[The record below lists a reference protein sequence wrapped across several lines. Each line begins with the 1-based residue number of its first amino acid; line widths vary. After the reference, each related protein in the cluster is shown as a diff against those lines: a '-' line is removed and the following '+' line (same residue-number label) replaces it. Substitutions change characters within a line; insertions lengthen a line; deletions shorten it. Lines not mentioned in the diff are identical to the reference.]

1 MILTKYTSIKEV
13 KSLYKH
19 IYIMMDKMAQ
29 NISLKFVEEEDLE
42 NLENVKILFTEYS
55 NSLDIDLCFQDF
67 NNELKTLPGKYI
79 KPSGS
84 LILVFVDENLAG
96 CVALKKLE
104 DKVCELKRLFVRNQF
119 RGLKIGK
126 ILLEEIVKEA
136 KEIGYAYMRLDTLP
150 SMKSAQGLYEK
161 LGFYDIEPYTYN
173 PIEGARYMELKL

>member
-1 MILTKYTSIKEV
+1 MT
-13 KSLYKH
+13 
-19 IYIMMDKMAQ
+19 Q
-29 NISLKFVEEEDLE
+29 NVILKFIEANDLE

-55 NSLDIDLCFQDF
+55 NSLNIDLCFQDF
-67 NNELKTLPGKYI
+67 NNELKTLPGKYK

-84 LILVFVDENLAG
+84 LILAFVDENLAG

-104 DKVCELKRLFVRNQF
+104 DDVCELKRLYVRDKF

-136 KEIGYAYMRLDTLP
+136 KKIGYTYMRLDTLP

-161 LGFYDIEPYTYN
+161 IGFYDINPYTYN

>member
-1 MILTKYTSIKEV
+1 MT
-13 KSLYKH
+13 
-19 IYIMMDKMAQ
+19 Q
-29 NISLKFVEEEDLE
+29 NVILKFVEANDLE

-55 NSLDIDLCFQDF
+55 NSLNIDLCFQDF
-67 NNELKTLPGKYI
+67 NNELKTLPGKYK

-84 LILVFVDENLAG
+84 LILAFVDENLAG

-104 DKVCELKRLFVRNQF
+104 DDVCELKRLYVRDKF

-136 KEIGYAYMRLDTLP
+136 KNIGYTYMRLDTLP

-161 LGFYDIEPYTYN
+161 IGFYDINPYTYN

>member
-1 MILTKYTSIKEV
+1 MIN
-13 KSLYKH
+13 
-19 IYIMMDKMAQ
+19 KMTQ
-29 NISLKFVEEEDLE
+29 NVILKFVEANDLE

-55 NSLDIDLCFQDF
+55 NSLNIDLCFQDF
-67 NNELKTLPGKYI
+67 NNELKTLPGKYK

-84 LILVFVDENLAG
+84 LILAFVDENLAG

-104 DKVCELKRLFVRNQF
+104 DDVCELKRLYVRDKF
-119 RGLKIGK
+119 RRLKIGK

-136 KEIGYAYMRLDTLP
+136 KKIGYTYMRLDTLP

-161 LGFYDIEPYTYN
+161 IGFYDINPYTYN

>member
-1 MILTKYTSIKEV
+1 MT
-13 KSLYKH
+13 
-19 IYIMMDKMAQ
+19 Q
-29 NISLKFVEEEDLE
+29 NVILKFIEANDLE

-55 NSLDIDLCFQDF
+55 NSLNIDLCFQDF
-67 NNELKTLPGKYI
+67 NNELKTLPGKYK

-84 LILVFVDENLAG
+84 LILAFVDENLAG

-104 DKVCELKRLFVRNQF
+104 DDVCELKRLYVRDKF

-136 KEIGYAYMRLDTLP
+136 KNIGYTYMRLDTLP

-161 LGFYDIEPYTYN
+161 IGFYDINPYTYN

>member
-1 MILTKYTSIKEV
+1 MIN
-13 KSLYKH
+13 
-19 IYIMMDKMAQ
+19 KMTQ
-29 NISLKFVEEEDLE
+29 NVILKFVEANDLE

-55 NSLDIDLCFQDF
+55 NSLNIDLCFQDF
-67 NNELKTLPGKYI
+67 NNELKTLPGKYE

-84 LILVFVDENLAG
+84 LILAFVDENLAG

-104 DKVCELKRLFVRNQF
+104 DKVCELKRLYVRDKF

-126 ILLEEIVKEA
+126 ILLEEIVEEA
-136 KEIGYAYMRLDTLP
+136 KKIGYTYMRLDTLP

-161 LGFYDIEPYTYN
+161 IGFYDLDPYTYN

>member
-1 MILTKYTSIKEV
+1 MT
-13 KSLYKH
+13 
-19 IYIMMDKMAQ
+19 Q
-29 NISLKFVEEEDLE
+29 NVILKFVEENDLE

-55 NSLDIDLCFQDF
+55 NSLNIDLCFQDF
-67 NNELKTLPGKYI
+67 NNELKTLPGKYK

-84 LILVFVDENLAG
+84 LILAFVDENLAG

-104 DKVCELKRLFVRNQF
+104 DDVCELKRLYVRDKF

-136 KEIGYAYMRLDTLP
+136 KKIGYTYMRLDTLP

-161 LGFYDIEPYTYN
+161 IGFYDINPYTYN

>member
-1 MILTKYTSIKEV
+1 MIN
-13 KSLYKH
+13 
-19 IYIMMDKMAQ
+19 KMTQ
-29 NISLKFVEEEDLE
+29 NVILKFVEANDLE

-55 NSLDIDLCFQDF
+55 NSLNIDLCFQDF
-67 NNELKTLPGKYI
+67 NNELKTLPGKYK
-79 KPSGS
+79 KPLGS
-84 LILVFVDENLAG
+84 LILAFVDENLAG

-104 DKVCELKRLFVRNQF
+104 DDVCELKRLYVRDKF

-136 KEIGYAYMRLDTLP
+136 KKIGYTYMRLDTLP

-161 LGFYDIEPYTYN
+161 VGFYDINPYTYN

>member
-1 MILTKYTSIKEV
+1 MT
-13 KSLYKH
+13 
-19 IYIMMDKMAQ
+19 Q
-29 NISLKFVEEEDLE
+29 NVILKFVEANDLE
-42 NLENVKILFTEYS
+42 NLENIKILFTEYS
-55 NSLDIDLCFQDF
+55 NSLNIDLCFQDF
-67 NNELKTLPGKYI
+67 NNELKTLPGKYK

-84 LILVFVDENLAG
+84 LILAFVDENLAG

-104 DKVCELKRLFVRNQF
+104 DDVCELKRLYVRDKF

-136 KEIGYAYMRLDTLP
+136 KNIGYTYMRLDTLP

-161 LGFYDIEPYTYN
+161 IGFYDINPYTYN

>member
-1 MILTKYTSIKEV
+1 MIN
-13 KSLYKH
+13 
-19 IYIMMDKMAQ
+19 KMTQ
-29 NISLKFVEEEDLE
+29 NVILKFVEANDLE

-55 NSLDIDLCFQDF
+55 NSLNIDLCFQDF
-67 NNELKTLPGKYI
+67 NNELKTLPGKYE

-84 LILVFVDENLAG
+84 LILAFVDENLAG

-104 DKVCELKRLFVRNQF
+104 DKVCELKRLYVRDKF

-126 ILLEEIVKEA
+126 ILLEEIVEEA
-136 KEIGYAYMRLDTLP
+136 KKIGYTYMRLDTLP

-161 LGFYDIEPYTYN
+161 IGFYDIDPYTYN

>member
-1 MILTKYTSIKEV
+1 MT
-13 KSLYKH
+13 
-19 IYIMMDKMAQ
+19 Q
-29 NISLKFVEEEDLE
+29 NVILKFVEENDLE

-55 NSLDIDLCFQDF
+55 NSLNIDLCFQDF
-67 NNELKTLPGKYI
+67 NNELKTLPGKYK

-84 LILVFVDENLAG
+84 LILAFVDENLAG

-104 DKVCELKRLFVRNQF
+104 NDVCELKRLYVRDKF

-136 KEIGYAYMRLDTLP
+136 KKIGYTYMRLDTLP

-161 LGFYDIEPYTYN
+161 IGFYDINPYTYN

>member
-1 MILTKYTSIKEV
+1 MV
-13 KSLYKH
+13 N
-19 IYIMMDKMAQ
+19 KMTQ
-29 NISLKFVEEEDLE
+29 NVILKFVEANDLE

-55 NSLDIDLCFQDF
+55 NSLNIDLCFQDF
-67 NNELKTLPGKYI
+67 NNELKTLPGKYK

-84 LILVFVDENLAG
+84 LILAFVDENLAG

-104 DKVCELKRLFVRNQF
+104 DDVCELKRLYVRDKF

-136 KEIGYAYMRLDTLP
+136 KNIGYTYMRLDTLP

-161 LGFYDIEPYTYN
+161 IGFYDINPYTYN

>member
-1 MILTKYTSIKEV
+1 MIN
-13 KSLYKH
+13 
-19 IYIMMDKMAQ
+19 KMTQ
-29 NISLKFVEEEDLE
+29 NVILKFVEANDLE

-55 NSLDIDLCFQDF
+55 NSLNIDLCFQDF
-67 NNELKTLPGKYI
+67 NNELKTLPGKYK

-84 LILVFVDENLAG
+84 LILAFVDENLAG

-104 DKVCELKRLFVRNQF
+104 DDVCELKRLYVRDKF

-136 KEIGYAYMRLDTLP
+136 KNIGYTYMRLDTLP

-161 LGFYDIEPYTYN
+161 IGFYDINPYTYN

>member
-1 MILTKYTSIKEV
+1 MT
-13 KSLYKH
+13 
-19 IYIMMDKMAQ
+19 Q
-29 NISLKFVEEEDLE
+29 NVILKFVEANDLE

-55 NSLDIDLCFQDF
+55 NSLNIDLCFQDF
-67 NNELKTLPGKYI
+67 NNELKTLPGKYK

-84 LILVFVDENLAG
+84 LILGFVDENLAG

-104 DKVCELKRLFVRNQF
+104 DDVCELKRLYVRDKF

-136 KEIGYAYMRLDTLP
+136 KKIGYTYMRLDTLP

-161 LGFYDIEPYTYN
+161 IGFYDINPYTYN

>member
-1 MILTKYTSIKEV
+1 MT
-13 KSLYKH
+13 
-19 IYIMMDKMAQ
+19 Q
-29 NISLKFVEEEDLE
+29 NVILKFVEANDLE

-55 NSLDIDLCFQDF
+55 NSLNIDLCFQDF
-67 NNELKTLPGKYI
+67 NNELKTLPGKYK

-84 LILVFVDENLAG
+84 LILAFVDENLAG

-104 DKVCELKRLFVRNQF
+104 NDVCELKRLYVRDKF

-136 KEIGYAYMRLDTLP
+136 KKIGYTYMRLDTLP

-161 LGFYDIEPYTYN
+161 IGFYDINPYTYN

>member
-1 MILTKYTSIKEV
+1 MT
-13 KSLYKH
+13 
-19 IYIMMDKMAQ
+19 Q
-29 NISLKFVEEEDLE
+29 NVILKFVEANDLE

-55 NSLDIDLCFQDF
+55 NSLNIDLCFQDF
-67 NNELKTLPGKYI
+67 NNELKTLPGKYE

-84 LILVFVDENLAG
+84 LILAFVDENLAG

-104 DKVCELKRLFVRNQF
+104 DKVCELKRLYVRDKF

-126 ILLEEIVKEA
+126 ILLEEIVEEA
-136 KEIGYAYMRLDTLP
+136 KKIGYTYMRLDTLP

-161 LGFYDIEPYTYN
+161 IGFYDIDPYTYN

>member
-1 MILTKYTSIKEV
+1 MT
-13 KSLYKH
+13 
-19 IYIMMDKMAQ
+19 Q
-29 NISLKFVEEEDLE
+29 NVILKFVEANDLE

-55 NSLDIDLCFQDF
+55 NSLNIDLCFQDF
-67 NNELKTLPGKYI
+67 NNELKTLPGKYK

-84 LILVFVDENLAG
+84 LILAFVDENLAG

-104 DKVCELKRLFVRNQF
+104 DDVCELKRLYVRDKF

-136 KEIGYAYMRLDTLP
+136 KKIGYTYMRLDTLP

-161 LGFYDIEPYTYN
+161 IGFYDINPYTYN

>member
-1 MILTKYTSIKEV
+1 MIN
-13 KSLYKH
+13 
-19 IYIMMDKMAQ
+19 KMTQ
-29 NISLKFVEEEDLE
+29 NVILKFVEANDLE

-55 NSLDIDLCFQDF
+55 NSLNIDLCFQDF
-67 NNELKTLPGKYI
+67 NNELKTLPGKYK

-84 LILVFVDENLAG
+84 LILAFVDENLAG

-104 DKVCELKRLFVRNQF
+104 NDVCELKRLYVRDKF

-136 KEIGYAYMRLDTLP
+136 KKIGYTYMRLDTLP

-161 LGFYDIEPYTYN
+161 IGFYDINPYTYN

>member
-1 MILTKYTSIKEV
+1 MT
-13 KSLYKH
+13 
-19 IYIMMDKMAQ
+19 Q
-29 NISLKFVEEEDLE
+29 NVILKFVEANDLE

-55 NSLDIDLCFQDF
+55 NSLNIDLCFQDF
-67 NNELKTLPGKYI
+67 NNELKTLPGKYE

-84 LILVFVDENLAG
+84 LILAFVDENLAG

-104 DKVCELKRLFVRNQF
+104 DKVCELKRLYVRDKF

-126 ILLEEIVKEA
+126 ILLEEIVEEA
-136 KEIGYAYMRLDTLP
+136 KKIGYTYMRLDTLP

-161 LGFYDIEPYTYN
+161 IGFYDLDPYTYN

>member
-1 MILTKYTSIKEV
+1 MIN
-13 KSLYKH
+13 
-19 IYIMMDKMAQ
+19 KMTQ
-29 NISLKFVEEEDLE
+29 NVILKFVEANDLE

-55 NSLDIDLCFQDF
+55 NSLNIDLCFQDF
-67 NNELKTLPGKYI
+67 NNELKTLPGKYK

-84 LILVFVDENLAG
+84 LILAFVDENLAG

-104 DKVCELKRLFVRNQF
+104 DDVCELKRLYVRDKF

-136 KEIGYAYMRLDTLP
+136 KKIGYTYMRLDTLP

-161 LGFYDIEPYTYN
+161 IGFYDINPYTYN

>member
-1 MILTKYTSIKEV
+1 MIN
-13 KSLYKH
+13 
-19 IYIMMDKMAQ
+19 KMTQ
-29 NISLKFVEEEDLE
+29 NVILKFVEENDLE

-55 NSLDIDLCFQDF
+55 NSLNIDLCFQDF
-67 NNELKTLPGKYI
+67 NNELKTLPGKYK

-84 LILVFVDENLAG
+84 LILAFVDENLAG

-104 DKVCELKRLFVRNQF
+104 NDVCELKRLYVRDKF

-136 KEIGYAYMRLDTLP
+136 KKIGYTYMRLDTLP

-161 LGFYDIEPYTYN
+161 IGFYDINPYTYN

>member
-1 MILTKYTSIKEV
+1 MIN
-13 KSLYKH
+13 
-19 IYIMMDKMAQ
+19 KMTQ
-29 NISLKFVEEEDLE
+29 NVILKFVEENDLE

-55 NSLDIDLCFQDF
+55 NSLNIDLCFQDF
-67 NNELKTLPGKYI
+67 NNELKTLPGKYK

-84 LILVFVDENLAG
+84 LILAFVDENLAG

-104 DKVCELKRLFVRNQF
+104 DDVCELKRLYVRDKF

-136 KEIGYAYMRLDTLP
+136 KKIGYTYMRLDTLP

-161 LGFYDIEPYTYN
+161 IGFYDINPYTYN